1 MAPPKSV
8 ISAPKFVFAVRKIGK
23 ADLARARGH
32 NCRTHTTASQLPK
45 EAWFSKA
52 GHHTFVRWQEAQA
65 ERARGLAK
73 RKDAVVGIEM
83 VIQVGNQTDWR
94 EPPTKAHPHGEPK
107 EWLYQEK
114 DMARA
119 VYSWACVEFGKQNIV
134 SLELHTDESTP
145 HFQLVVT
152 PERDGK
158 LQAKHWLDGAAS
170 VAALRKRCH
179 EAVRQACECDYERG
193 APGGEPHDPSQ
204 AAGQQPAPGLIAK
217 LLSLKKLGSENRTL
231 KKRVADLEQAR
242 FSRAKTGYS
251 ALKLRQADKIMS
263 EAEKTQQKADAA
275 LQEALKRERMAS
287 TLQADAVRW
296 LNDESTVRDRL
307 AKAETRAIS
316 AEIRAD
322 ELQAEVLDLSAALE
336 QYRPKPAPTEPIP
349 RQRQTQPSEDS
360 SPGPGNR

>member
-1 MAPPKSV
+1 
-8 ISAPKFVFAVRKIGK
+8 
-23 ADLARARGH
+23 
-32 NCRTHTTASQLPK
+32 
-45 EAWFSKA
+45 
-52 GHHTFVRWQEAQA
+52 
-65 ERARGLAK
+65 
-73 RKDAVVGIEM
+73 
-83 VIQVGNQTDWR
+83 
-94 EPPTKAHPHGEPK
+94 
-107 EWLYQEK
+107 
-114 DMARA
+114 
-119 VYSWACVEFGKQNIV
+119 
-134 SLELHTDESTP
+134 
-145 HFQLVVT
+145 
-152 PERDGK
+152 
-158 LQAKHWLDGAAS
+158 
-170 VAALRKRCH
+170 
-179 EAVRQACECDYERG
+179 
-193 APGGEPHDPSQ
+193 
-204 AAGQQPAPGLIAK
+204 LIAK
-217 LLSLKKLGSENRTL
+217 LLSLKKLESENRTL

-349 RQRQTQPSEDS
+349 RQSQPQPSEDS

>member
-1 MAPPKSV
+1 MTT
-8 ISAPKFVFAVRKIGK
+8 PKFTFAVRKLGK

-32 NCRTHTTASQLPK
+32 NCRTHPTASQLPQ

-52 GHHTFVRWQEAQA
+52 GHHTFVSWQETQA

-94 EPPTKAHPHGEPK
+94 EPPTKAKPFGEPRDS
-107 EWLYQEK
+107 LYPAA
-114 DMARA
+114 DMGKA
-119 VYSWACVEFGKQNIV
+119 VYSWACAEFGKQNIV

-145 HFQLVVT
+145 HYQLVVT

-158 LQAKHWLDGAAS
+158 LQAKHWLDGPSA
-170 VAALRKRCH
+170 VAALRARCH
-179 EAVRQACECDYERG
+179 KAVRQVCECDYERG

-204 AAGQQPAPGLIAK
+204 AAGQRPAPGFISR
-217 LLSLKKLGSENRTL
+217 LLALKKLESGNKTL
-231 KKRVADLEQAR
+231 KKRVASLEQAR

-251 ALKLRQADKIMS
+251 ASRLRQADKILS

-275 LQEALKRERMAS
+275 LQDALKRERMAS

-307 AKAETRAIS
+307 AKAETRAIN

-322 ELQAEVLDLSAALE
+322 ELQAEVSDLSAALE
-336 QYRPKPAPTEPIP
+336 RLQPKQTPEPSRPTHRSEPEYK
-349 RQRQTQPSEDS
+349 T
-360 SPGPGNR
+360 PGLG